1 MWGFGIGWQIV
12 GGLQQLGS
20 KQTTTLAR
28 QPDPDRVLRDPT
40 KQPRYLGDGTHSLGT
55 SLPEHQLLVA
65 VQVLGSFDEAEV
77 DRSLVPRP
85 QAVSVHGQDGGRLP
99 YAAAVDWEDTGALVK
114 LFWSYKPAT

>member
-20 KQTTTLAR
+20 KQTITLAR
-28 QPDPDRVLRDPT
+28 QSEPDRGRVLRDPT
-40 KQPRYLGDGTHSLGT
+40 KQPHYLGDGTHSLGT
-55 SLPEHQLLVA
+55 PLPEHQLLVA
-65 VQVLGSFDEAEV
+65 VQILGSFDEAEV

-99 YAAAVDWEDTGALVK
+99 YAATVDWEDTGALVK
-114 LFWSYKPAT
+114 LFCS